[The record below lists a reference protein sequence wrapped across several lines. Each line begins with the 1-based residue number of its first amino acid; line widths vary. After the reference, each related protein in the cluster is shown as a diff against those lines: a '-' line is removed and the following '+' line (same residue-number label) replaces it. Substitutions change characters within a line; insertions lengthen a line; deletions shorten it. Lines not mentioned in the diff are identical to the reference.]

1 MPQSSDVLIT
11 MGNLKV
17 EKNLIEEAGQLF
29 EKAYKIDQAEGSVAL
44 ASFYRWTEDFANSEK
59 YLVEAIGHY
68 PKNATLHAERGV
80 NFAIQNQL
88 EKAIESW
95 QAALQI
101 EPDLEAVQKN
111 ISMAKARIEAEK
123 NADPRPGP
131 FKQNIDQPQPTR
143 E

>member
-1 MPQSSDVLIT
+1 PQSADVFIT
-11 MGNLKV
+11 LGNLKV
-17 EKNLIEEAGQLF
+17 EKNLIEEAKQLF
-29 EKAYKIDQAEGSVAL
+29 ENAYKIDPAEGSVAL

-88 EKAIESW
+88 DRAIESW
-95 QAALQI
+95 QTALQI

-111 ISMAKARIEAEK
+111 ISMAKAQIEAER
-123 NADPRPGP
+123 NAGPRPGP
-131 FKQNIDQPQPTR
+131 FKQNVDQPQPMQ